1 MLRRPS
7 SSSCRMPGCDRVL
20 RVVKDLES
28 IFGLPQE
35 ALIMNVAFQFNS
47 VF

>member
-7 SSSCRMPGCDRVL
+7 SSNCMMPGCDRVL

-28 IFGLPQE
+28 ILGLPQE
-35 ALIMNVAFQFNS
+35 ALIMNVTFLFNS